1 MKRYIELLLILALL
15 LPMVHDL
22 HMAECP
28 IAVTADGGQLLD
40 NEEADDVVR
49 TAPTQ
54 LSISILLKATT
65 LRRFSIV
72 RVKTLRLLRQ
82 RPIIHSESPRRSGMR
97 SGDVPTLR
105 I

>member
-54 LSISILLKATT
+54 LFTSILLKATT
-65 LRRFSIV
+65 LRRFLIV
-72 RVKTLRLLRQ
+72 RVKMLRLLRQ
-82 RPIIHSESPRRSGMR
+82 KPIIHSESARHSQLR
-97 SGDVPTLR
+97 SGDVSTMR

>member
-1 MKRYIELLLILALL
+1 MKRLVSILLIVTMLLPLVDRVEVIESQSREGGQYVVEDGNDDALL
-15 LPMVHDL
+15 
-22 HMAECP
+22 A
-28 IAVTADGGQLLD
+28 
-40 NEEADDVVR
+40 
-49 TAPTQ
+49 
-54 LSISILLKATT
+54 SILTIHIPILLKATT